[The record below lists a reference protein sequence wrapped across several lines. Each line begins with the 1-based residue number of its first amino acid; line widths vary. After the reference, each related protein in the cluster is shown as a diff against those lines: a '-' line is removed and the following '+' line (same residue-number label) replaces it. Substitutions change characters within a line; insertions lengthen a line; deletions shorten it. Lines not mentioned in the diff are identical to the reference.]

1 MITHDFLC
9 RYCYFFLVSAA
20 SFVRILRRSELLLD
34 KKWVPIFADMQINEM
49 DVGSR
54 SNQYLL
60 SKGNVYLLRGSVASA
75 VDFVSRTV
83 QNNICSSLHRHPNV
97 NVARLRQL
105 RHRLPHQTLVV
116 EGKEVI
122 FSGI

>member
-1 MITHDFLC
+1 MGAADIC
-9 RYCYFFLVSAA
+9 RY
-20 SFVRILRRSELLLD
+20 
-34 KKWVPIFADMQINEM
+34 QINEI
-49 DVGSR
+49 DVGR
-54 SNQYLL
+54 YRTNQYLL
-60 SKGNVYLLRGSVASA
+60 SKGNVYLLRGSVANA